1 MKISMTLYIEM
12 AKKPLISIE
21 AHNGGVIGPLS
32 PDLRAMEVGS
42 IVGGPTGTP
51 SLPRQ
56 V

>member
-12 AKKPLISIE
+12 AKKPAISIE
-21 AHNGGVIGPLS
+21 THNGEVIGPLS

-42 IVGGPTGTP
+42 IERPTATP
-51 SLPRQ
+51 SLLPQ